1 MAEAT
6 TDSDEL
12 EAFGVAFDDD
22 GNMVMGWGTTR
33 VTLPISY

>member
-1 MAEAT
+1 MATPSMDNE
-6 TDSDEL
+6 EL
-12 EAFGVAFDDD
+12 EAFGIAFDDD